1 MNILCVTQR
10 TPFWE
15 ALRPVFAAH
24 GAELQLAP
32 ALDAALT
39 VIAATP
45 PALCILDLEEPEDGL
60 RAAVIKILT
69 LNAAVHTAAVTSLDA
84 TAFHDRMEGLG
95 MLMGLPSSPSAA
107 DIERLLEA
115 LRAISA

>member
-1 MNILCVTQR
+1 MDILCVTGR
-10 TPFWE
+10 ASFWE

-32 ALDAALT
+32 ALDAALA

-45 PALCILDLEEPEDGL
+45 PALCILDLEEPEAGL

-69 LNAAVHTAAVTSLDA
+69 LNAAVHTGSGH
-84 TAFHDRMEGLG
+84 F
-95 MLMGLPSSPSAA
+95 S
-107 DIERLLEA
+107 
-115 LRAISA
+115 

>member
-1 MNILCVTQR
+1 MDILCVTGR
-10 TPFWE
+10 APVWE

-24 GAELQLAP
+24 GAKLQLLP
-32 ALDAALT
+32 SLEAALA

-45 PALCILDLEEPEDGL
+45 PALCILDLEMPEAEL
-60 RAAVIKILT
+60 RGAVIKVLG

-84 TAFHDRMEGLG
+84 AAFHDRMEGLG
-95 MLMGLPSSPSAA
+95 MLMGLPLAPAAA

-115 LRAISA
+115 LRAVSV